1 MRLAPLLLSL
11 YPRPVRAR
19 WGPDLEA
26 EIREARWRSLPDTLA
41 GIAGLWLH
49 PVVWPGASPR
59 RRRLRMTTM
68 AVAVALACWFA
79 SLATAELGGRSAQ
92 AAGHSPLMSAGMA
105 LLLAGLALLA
115 PFPVFRAL
123 TATCRIAVSRL
134 AVPAALGAG
143 AVIAVRAG
151 AASEPH
157 IVRAVV
163 LSCWWT
169 ALALGAVQSCR
180 TIAAAGPHVVPPS
193 AGRLRLGTAF
203 LTAGATANAT
213 ALLGFSLND
222 GPDPAATAT
231 GLGLLGLLTTL
242 VLVLRDTH
250 HLPTPK

>member
-1 MRLAPLLLSL
+1 MRLAPVLLSL

-26 EIREARWRSLPDTLA
+26 EIRDAGWWSLPDTLA

-92 AAGHSPLMSAGMA
+92 AAGRSPLMSAGMV
-105 LLLAGLALLA
+105 LILAGLVLLA

-123 TATCRIAVSRL
+123 AATCRIAVSRL
-134 AVPAALGAG
+134 AVPALLGAG
-143 AVIAVRAG
+143 AVVAVHAG

-157 IVRAVV
+157 VVRTAV

-169 ALALGAVQSCR
+169 ALALGAVQACR
-180 TIAAAGPHVVPPS
+180 AIAAAGPRVIPPR
-193 AGRLRLGTAF
+193 AGRLRAGTAL
-203 LTAGATANAT
+203 LTAGAAANAT
-213 ALLGFSLND
+213 ALLGFSLNAD
-222 GPDPAATAT
+222 PDPAATVT
-231 GLGLLGLLTTL
+231 GLGLLASLTAL
-242 VLVLRDTH
+242 VLVIRDTR
-250 HLPTPK
+250 HLPARE